1 MHFVN
6 PNYHVILIH
15 YPLGVFIVGLAIEL
29 FSFLWKQSSVRVAAR
44 WMILIGGLAMLPA
57 ATSGIYALSDAT
69 SPGITADQAHML
81 RVHTWLQ
88 SIATLLATFTAVYL
102 IAASDGW
109 RRRFHWIVLSVLF
122 ACGGLMVV
130 GARFAGE
137 TVYTQGTAVRIAAA
151 GASEPKPKLGTAA
164 WLIYYTGEPEQ
175 IHMILAGVTFALAF
189 AALGLSIRKITAEY
203 PDDAHL
209 PLISEAPS
217 DDAPPSTPG
226 PAYPHSP
233 LPILAP
239 SDLPE
244 ETCIPAGCFWLVGAL
259 LALLTLAAG
268 YWIWGNNG
276 SSWSPQS
283 FWYELMVYRGKLV
296 CTRSAVHVWV
306 GLSLLTLTLLLA
318 ALSRWAPQ
326 QKTVL
331 AIFASLLVLAI
342 AAQVWLGV
350 LLQFDGGDGP
360 LYRFSPPDKSSA
372 SANSDSFAEVQRGGF
387 SV

>member
-15 YPLGVFIVGLAIEL
+15 YPLGVFMLGVAIEL
-29 FSFLWKQSSVRVAAR
+29 FGCLWKQSSVRVAAR

-69 SPGITADQAHML
+69 SAGVSADQAHML
-81 RVHTWLQ
+81 RVHTWVQ
-88 SIATLLATFTAVYL
+88 SIATLLATFTAIFM

-109 RRRFHWIVLSVLF
+109 RRRSHGLVLSVLVIC
-122 ACGGLMVV
+122 AGLMAS
-130 GARFAGE
+130 GAWFGGE
-137 TVYTQGTAVRIAAA
+137 TVYTQGTAVRFAAPN
-151 GASEPKPKLGTAA
+151 ASQAKPKLWSAE
-164 WLIYYTGEPEQ
+164 WLIYYIGEPEQ

-217 DDAPPSTPG
+217 DDVTPSTPG
-226 PAYPHSP
+226 PAYPNSP

-239 SDLPE
+239 SDAP

-268 YWIWGNNG
+268 YWIWANG
-276 SSWSPQS
+276 SSSWSPQA
-283 FWYELMVYRGKLV
+283 FWNELMVYRGKLIA
-296 CTRSAVHVWV
+296 TRSAVHVWV
-306 GLSLLTLTLLLA
+306 GVTLLVLTLLLA

-326 QKTVL
+326 QRTVL

-360 LYRFSPPDKSSA
+360 LYRFTPAGKISA
-372 SANSDSFAEVQRGGF
+372 SNG
-387 SV
+387 